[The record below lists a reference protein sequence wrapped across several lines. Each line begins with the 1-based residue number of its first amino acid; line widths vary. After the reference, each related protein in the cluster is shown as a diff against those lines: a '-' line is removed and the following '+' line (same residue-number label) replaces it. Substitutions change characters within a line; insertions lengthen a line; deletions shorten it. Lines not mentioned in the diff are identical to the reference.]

1 MLRNGANM
9 KGVKM
14 AKTVESL
21 LVAYDCT
28 NGVDKSVLCV
38 GQKTNGQP
46 VKIIN
51 ALQGAEAEEVW
62 KKLTGREDSNDQN

>member
-1 MLRNGANM
+1 
-9 KGVKM
+9 M

-21 LVAYDCT
+21 LVSYDCT
-28 NGVDKSVLCV
+28 NGVDKSLMLV
-38 GQKTNGQP
+38 GQKDKGQS

-62 KKLTGREDSNDQN
+62 KKLTGKEDSNDQN